1 MVRFRIAVDITQII
15 RPRTLKVITDR
26 GMGNPYRTV
35 FIFHRISI
43 SSIMQ
48 GMIVTPYKT
57 KAIIAG
63 DSLEEIL
70 TSSLPTLEE
79 RAIVVITSKIVSICE
94 GNLVKI
100 DGTVDKAELIRK
112 ESEYYIE
119 DEKLTQWGLTL
130 TIKRNLLIANAG
142 VDESNGNG
150 NFVLW
155 PKNVQRT
162 TNSIWHRLR
171 KKHKLKDLGVI
182 ITDSRLTPLRW
193 GTLGVGLSWCGFTAL
208 NDYIGKQDIFGR
220 TCKLTKSSII
230 DGIAVAAVL
239 TMGEGN
245 EQTPLALVTQ
255 VPFVR
260 FMDRP
265 PSMKEL
271 KDMQI
276 SKEEDIYSPLTNS
289 SKWQKGG

>member
-1 MVRFRIAVDITQII
+1 ME
-15 RPRTLKVITDR
+15 
-26 GMGNPYRTV
+26 
-35 FIFHRISI
+35 
-43 SSIMQ
+43 

-57 KAIIAG
+57 KAVTAG
-63 DSLEEIL
+63 DSLEKIL
-70 TSSLPTLEE
+70 TSSLPKLAE
-79 RAIVVITSKIVSICE
+79 RTIVLITSKIVSICE
-94 GNLVKI
+94 RNLIKI
-100 DGTVDKAELIRK
+100 DRGVNKAELIRR

-119 DEKLTQWGLTL
+119 DEKLTRWGLTL

-155 PKNVQRT
+155 PKNVQKT
-162 TNSIWHRLR
+162 TNTIWHHLR
-171 KKHKLKDLGVI
+171 KKHNLKELGVI
-182 ITDSRLTPLRW
+182 ITDSRLSPLRW

-208 NDYIGKQDIFGR
+208 NDYIGTQDIFGR
-220 TCKLTKSSII
+220 ICKLTKSSIL
-230 DGIAVAAVL
+230 DGLAVAAVL

-265 PSMKEL
+265 PSKQEL

-276 SKEEDIYSPLTNS
+276 SKEDDIYSPLTNS
-289 SKWQKGG
+289 SKWKKGGTVK